1 MSWSTAAGRVE
12 LVAEFTALPGN
23 EREVEQLLLGLTH
36 DVRAEDGC
44 LVFEPYVVAEPPPGA
59 GVVATPASDGTRYV
73 VVEAYRD
80 ADAFAAHLAAPH
92 GAVFNAALRPLIAE
106 PDGSRLTFLRRL
118 A

>member
-1 MSWSTAAGRVE
+1 MSWATPSGQVE
-12 LVAEFTALPGN
+12 LVAEFTALPG
-23 EREVEQLLLGLTH
+23 REQQVEQLLLELPH
-36 DVRAEDGC
+36 AVRADAGC
-44 LVFEPYVVAEPPPGA
+44 LVFDPYVVTGPPSGA
-59 GVVATPASDGTRYV
+59 GVVATPAPDGTRYV